1 MPAHEVP
8 TSDEHP
14 LDNAVWRA
22 LGSRHAD
29 MARVHG
35 RARRYD
41 GDVSVFAAVERFDPE
56 SWRDLATLLGAAGTC
71 ALFRG
76 DIPNQVPSGWDVISR
91 GRGHQMVVDVG
102 RLAEVEPVVVRQLTA
117 EHVPQ
122 MLDLVSLTKPGP
134 FRSGTIDM
142 GRYYGHFEGE
152 RLVSMAGER
161 LGFDGHSEI
170 SAVCTH
176 PDVRG
181 RGLAT
186 GMTRHV
192 AASIF
197 ERGDRP
203 FLHVAESNADALR
216 VYANLGFVQRRFVD
230 VAVLR
235 APKV

>member
-1 MPAHEVP
+1 MAVHDVP
-8 TSDEHP
+8 TSDQHP
-14 LDNAVWRA
+14 LDNAVWWA
-22 LGSRHAD
+22 LGSRHAGL
-29 MARVHG
+29 ARVHG
-35 RARRYD
+35 RARRYHA
-41 GDVSVFAAVERFDPE
+41 DVSVFAAVERFDPG
-56 SWRDLATLLGAAGTC
+56 SWRDLAALLGAAGTC

-76 DIPNQVPSGWDVISR
+76 DIPDQVPSGWDVITR
-91 GRGHQMVVDVG
+91 GRGRQMVVDAG
-102 RLAEVEPVVVRQLTA
+102 QFADAEPVVVRRLTA

-134 FRSGTIDM
+134 FLSGTIDM
-142 GRYYGHFEGE
+142 GRYYGHFEAE

-161 LGFDGHSEI
+161 LGFDGHTEI

-192 AASIF
+192 AAAIF
-197 ERGDRP
+197 EQGDRP

-216 VYANLGFVQRRFVD
+216 VYANLGFVERRLVD

-235 APKV
+235 APKD

>member
-1 MPAHEVP
+1 MP

-14 LDNAVWRA
+14 LDNAVWWA

-29 MARVHG
+29 IAQVHG

-41 GDVSVFAAVERFDPE
+41 SDVSVFAAVDTFDPE
-56 SWRDLATLLGAAGTC
+56 SWHDLATLLGAAGTC
-71 ALFRG
+71 ALFGG

-91 GRGHQMVVDVG
+91 GRGRQMVLDFGQLADV
-102 RLAEVEPVVVRQLTA
+102 ESVVVRQLTT
-117 EHVPQ
+117 EDVPQ

-134 FRSGTIDM
+134 FRTGTIEM
-142 GRYYGHFEGE
+142 GRYFGHFEGE

-161 LGFDGHSEI
+161 LGFDGHTEI

-192 AASIF
+192 AAAIF
-197 ERGDRP
+197 ERGDQP
-203 FLHVAESNADALR
+203 FLHVAESNTGALR
-216 VYANLGFVQRRFVD
+216 VYANLGFVERRFVD

-235 APKV
+235 APKA